1 MRFREKALIFVAAI
15 VLTFL
20 GFSLIGSSSTCM
32 LKIGKEAGYE
42 IIENYLAE
50 TCLDPRYS

>member
-1 MRFREKALIFVAAI
+1 MRFKEKVLIFVAAI

>member
-1 MRFREKALIFVAAI
+1 MRFREKVLIFVVAI
-15 VLTFL
+15 VITFL

-50 TCLDPRYS
+50 TCRELRLS

>member
-1 MRFREKALIFVAAI
+1 MRLREKALIFIAAI

-20 GFSLIGSSSTCM
+20 GFSLISSSSTCM
-32 LKIGKEAGYE
+32 LKVGKDAGYE

-50 TCLDPRYS
+50 TCTDTHYS